1 MKRQLLFLVL
11 ASILALMA
19 ATNANAGKPVK
30 PPGYCGN
37 NYAMLM
43 TGYEP
48 SITPATGSGNVTG
61 PGGFPGALTAIVGV
75 GVIQFSKD
83 CSTISG
89 ELIYND
95 SDLQYLSNGTGLGV
109 SAGPAAC
116 YSAEKLLVSVPCFD
130 GGNHFTGGS
139 VTTAGQP
146 PGLAL
151 LQFNANFGFY
161 DYGLLPAA
169 PLPLAF
175 TIQETTDDATLV
187 GITVPSPTAPILTLT
202 MQQQSSSPVP
212 TTFGKAPYVGNSAI
226 ICSGQGAND
235 DDLVANIGNGQSGGI
250 AGSYGTAVGSV
261 NIMLNGQASGILSF
275 NSNDN
280 LQIPS
285 PPVPPP
291 NNTACAFSEVLD
303 PFDEPAAF
311 ADGTSNIFVNFTG
324 PAIDP
329 TCSNLTTNPG
339 AGFTTSQVAWGDG
352 NLNSYAEVTA
362 LNSNAFAFVPPGEM
376 STCTHLFDGPKAN
389 GNQNNPGHSS

>member
-1 MKRQLLFLVL
+1 MKRHLMFLVL
-11 ASILALMA
+11 AGSLALMA
-19 ATNANAGKPVK
+19 APNANAGKPAKPVK

-61 PGGFPGALTAIVGV
+61 PGGFPGALTAIVGI

-95 SDLQYLSNGTGLGV
+95 GDLQFLSDGTGLGV
-109 SAGPAAC
+109 VGGPAAC
-116 YSAEKLLVSVPCFD
+116 YSAQKLLVSVPCFD

-151 LQFNANFGFY
+151 LQFTANFGFY
-161 DYGLLPAA
+161 DYGIKCPPRRFHSRSQSRRRPAI
-169 PLPLAF
+169 PPWL
-175 TIQETTDDATLV
+175 
-187 GITVPSPTAPILTLT
+187 GITVPSPTAPVLKLT
-202 MQQQSSSPVP
+202 MQQQSSGPIL
-212 TTFGKAPYVGNSAI
+212 TNFGKAPYVGNSAI
-226 ICSGQGAND
+226 ICNGQGAND
-235 DDLVANIGNGQSGGI
+235 DDLVANISNNISGGI

-285 PPVPPP
+285 PPAPPP

-303 PFDEPAAF
+303 PFDGPAAF
-311 ADGTSNIFVNFTG
+311 ADGTSNIFVTLTS
-324 PAIDP
+324 PATDP
-329 TCSNLTTNPG
+329 TCTNAAIPVPDSQPARWRG
-339 AGFTTSQVAWGDG
+339 AMGI
-352 NLNSYAEVTA
+352 
-362 LNSNAFAFVPPGEM
+362 
-376 STCTHLFDGPKAN
+376 STLMRR
-389 GNQNNPGHSS
+389 

>member
-11 ASILALMA
+11 AGGLTLMA
-19 ATNANAGKPVK
+19 APSASAGKPVK
-30 PPGYCGN
+30 PPGYCGK

-43 TGYEP
+43 TGNEP

-61 PGGFPGALTAIVGV
+61 PGGFPGALTAIVGI

-95 SDLQYLSNGTGLGV
+95 GDLQFLQDGTGAGV
-109 SAGPAAC
+109 VGGPAAC
-116 YSAEKLLVSVPCFD
+116 YSAQKLLVSVPCFD

-139 VTTAGQP
+139 VTSAGEP
-146 PGLAL
+146 PGLTL
-151 LQFNANFGFY
+151 LQFTANFGFY
-161 DYGLLPAA
+161 DYGLGTAA
-169 PLPLAF
+169 PLPFAF
-175 TIQETTDDATLV
+175 TIQETTGDTTLV
-187 GITVPSPTAPILTLT
+187 GNTVPSPSAPVLTLT
-202 MQQQSSSPVP
+202 MQEQTSSPVP
-212 TTFGKAPYVGNSAI
+212 TTFGKAPYVGNDAI
-226 ICSGQGAND
+226 ICTGQGAND
-235 DDLVANIGNGQSGGI
+235 DDLVASISNSQSGGI

-261 NIMLNGQASGILSF
+261 NIMLNGQATGILSF

-285 PPVPPP
+285 PPVPAP
-291 NNTACAFSEVLD
+291 NNTACAFSEQLD
-303 PFDEPAAF
+303 PFDGPAAF
-311 ADGTSNIFVNFTG
+311 ADGTSNIFVTLTG

-352 NLNSYAEVTA
+352 NLNAYAEVTS
-362 LNSNAFAFVPPGEM
+362 LNSNSFAFVPPGEM

-389 GNQNNPGHSS
+389 GNQNNQGHQ